1 MNDKIIVANL
11 KMDMDVSD
19 VSNYLNIINNKIDDK
34 NIIIC
39 PTSIYIPYFLKHKYQ
54 VGIQNIFYE
63 SNGAFTG
70 EVSPKQI
77 KSIGVNYAI
86 VGHNERRTYFNET
99 DLVINK
105 KVKACLDNKIKVIL
119 CIGETKEEHDL
130 LKTDYVL
137 RKQINRALNDIDN
150 KYFNNIFI
158 AYEPIWA
165 IGTGIVPKNK
175 EIEDTI
181 KYIKSI
187 VNDNFNYQDINVLYG
202 GSINEKNINKLKNI
216 DNISGYLI
224 GEASINANN
233 LLKIIEIIQK
243 G

>member
-1 MNDKIIVANL
+1 MHNKIIVANL
-11 KMDMDVSD
+11 KMDMDVKD
-19 VSNYLNIINNKIDDK
+19 VSNYLKIINDKIDDK
-34 NIIIC
+34 NIIVC
-39 PTSIYIPYFLKHKYQ
+39 PTSIYMPYFLKQKYQ
-54 VGIQNIFYE
+54 VGIQNIFFE
-63 SNGAFTG
+63 SKGAFTG

-86 VGHNERRTYFNET
+86 VGHNERRIYFNET
-99 DLVINK
+99 DSIINK

-119 CIGETKEEHDL
+119 CIGETKEEHYM
-130 LKTDYVL
+130 LKTNYVL
-137 RKQINRALNDIDN
+137 KKQINRALNDIDN
-150 KYFNNIFI
+150 KYFHNILI
-158 AYEPIWA
+158 AYEPGWA

-187 VNDNFNYQDINVLYG
+187 VNDNFNYQDIKVLYG

-224 GEASINANN
+224 GEASTNANT
-233 LLKIIEIIQK
+233 LLNIIEVIQE